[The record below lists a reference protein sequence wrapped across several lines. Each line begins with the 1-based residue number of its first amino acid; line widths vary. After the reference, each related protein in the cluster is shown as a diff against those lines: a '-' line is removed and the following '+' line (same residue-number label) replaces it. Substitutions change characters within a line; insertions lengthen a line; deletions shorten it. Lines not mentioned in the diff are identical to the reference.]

1 MRSFFV
7 DKLSFDFHLSA
18 YGFIEP
24 MPGQEMSND
33 CDGVGGESVL
43 AYLV

>member
-7 DKLSFDFHLSA
+7 DKLSFDFHLPA
-18 YGFIEP
+18 CGFIEP
-24 MPGQEMSND
+24 MPGQEMPND
-33 CDGVGGESVL
+33 RDGVGGESVL